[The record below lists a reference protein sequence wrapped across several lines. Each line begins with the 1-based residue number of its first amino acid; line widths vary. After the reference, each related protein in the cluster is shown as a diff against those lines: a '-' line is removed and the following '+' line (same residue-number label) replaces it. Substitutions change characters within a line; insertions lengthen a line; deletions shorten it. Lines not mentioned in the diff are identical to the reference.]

1 MNIPKSSI
9 FSNNYLFKVGGTIY
23 PVAIKYD
30 PLFGDAFWNSSKV
43 IIIPF
48 QETFDCFTKNR
59 LSSKIM
65 YDCLCILARNGY
77 VYLSHDDIMGYS
89 L

>member
-43 IIIPF
+43 YIIPF
-48 QETFDCFTKNR
+48 QETLAVGDSSTK
-59 LSSKIM
+59 SSIVQ
-65 YDCLCILARNGY
+65 NY
-77 VYLSHDDIMGYS
+77 V
-89 L
+89 